1 MKVKSITIKNIGL
14 IENETIEFN
23 KPLLLFY
30 GDIRQGKTT
39 ILNAVRW
46 AFGGSFP
53 ADIIRHGQTEAVID
67 IVFDNGSINRSF
79 YVNKEG
85 ETTARP
91 QNIVLNG
98 RVAKVSDLK
107 QFLNPFL
114 LNQNHLADMNKKDER
129 SNFIIDL
136 FGVNTTDI
144 DTNIINNMR
153 EASELRAKIKGYGEI
168 VLTEVEKPELEK
180 LYAEL
185 DECKKVIQEH
195 IASVN
200 LQNEE
205 LKRELQNKKQTLLDE
220 VLKFNSEQD
229 VKKQSIETNRSM
241 LNEVFLKVKG
251 TIFEKCFDID
261 GAKRILETLPAA
273 LEKKS
278 TVINLPEPTYH
289 AVNNEEQLRIEGE
302 INNAK
307 LQQIKYE
314 QYLKDKSRFDAKE
327 ADQLKLKEL
336 EQSGRNLQKQ
346 RIGKLSEINGKIAG
360 LEANENGL
368 FFESTSFDMLST
380 SQIMNLSSQLSG
392 LYPDGFGLELIDR
405 GESLG
410 KSIFEFVKR
419 AESEQKTILAAIVGE
434 RPANVPENIGVFVVD
449 NGKIS

>member
-53 ADIIRHGQTEAVID
+53 ADIIRHGQSEAVID

-91 QNIVLNG
+91 QSIVLNG

-114 LNQNHLADMNKKDER
+114 LNQSHLADMNKKDER

-136 FGVNTTDI
+136 FGVNTVDI
-144 DTNIINNMR
+144 DTSITNNLK
-153 EASELRAKIKGYGEI
+153 EASELRATIKGYGEI
-168 VLTEVEKPELEK
+168 VLTEVAKPELEK
-180 LYAEL
+180 LEVKL
-185 DECKKVIQEH
+185 SECKQSIQKQLDS
-195 IASVN
+195 ASLKN
-200 LQNEE
+200 TE
-205 LKRELQNKKQTLLDE
+205 LKTEWQNKKQTLLDD
-220 VLKFNSEQD
+220 VLKFNSDQD
-229 VKKQSIETNRSM
+229 LKRSAIETNKSM

-261 GAKRILETLPAA
+261 GAKRILETLPVA

-278 TVINLPEPTYH
+278 TIIDLPEPIYQ
-289 AVNNEEQLRIEGE
+289 VVDINEQIRIEGE

-307 LQQIKYE
+307 LQQVKYD
-314 QYLKDKSRFDAKE
+314 QYLKDKARFDAKE
-327 ADQLKLKEL
+327 SDQIKLKEL
-336 EQSGRNLQKQ
+336 EYAGKALQKQ
-346 RIGKLSEINGKIAG
+346 RIGKLSEINGKIDG
-360 LEANENGL
+360 LEATENGL

-392 LYPDGFGLELIDR
+392 LYPEGFGLELIDR

-419 AESEQKTILAAIVGE
+419 AESEQKTIIAAIVGE
-434 RPANVPENIGVFVVD
+434 RPASVPENIGVFVVE

>member
-14 IENETIEFN
+14 IENETIEIN

-39 ILNAVRW
+39 ILNAIRW
-46 AFGGSFP
+46 AFGGSFL

-91 QNIVLNG
+91 QNIVING

-114 LNQNHLADMNKKDER
+114 LNQNYLVDMNKKDER

-136 FGVNTTDI
+136 FGVNTVDI
-144 DTNIINNMR
+144 DTSITNNLK
-153 EASELRAKIKGYGEI
+153 EASELRATIKGYGEI
-168 VLTEVEKPELEK
+168 ILTEVVKPELEK
-180 LYAEL
+180 LEIEL
-185 DECKKVIQEH
+185 AECKQSIQKQQES
-195 IASVN
+195 ASAKN
-200 LQNEE
+200 TE
-205 LKRELQNKKQTLLDE
+205 LKTDWYNKKQILLDD
-220 VLKFNSEQD
+220 VLKFNSDQD
-229 VKKQSIETNRSM
+229 LKRSAIETNKSM

-251 TIFEKCFDID
+251 TIFEKCFDVD
-261 GAKRILETLPAA
+261 GAKKILETLPIA

-278 TVINLPEPTYH
+278 TIIDLPEPIYQVIN
-289 AVNNEEQLRIEGE
+289 VNELIRIEGE

-307 LQQIKYE
+307 LQQVKYD

-327 ADQLKLKEL
+327 SDQVKLKEL
-336 EQSGRNLQKQ
+336 EQLGRVFQKQ
-346 RIGKLSEINGKIAG
+346 RIGKLSEINGKITG
-360 LEANENGL
+360 LKATENGL
-368 FFESTSFDMLST
+368 FFENTSFDMLST

-392 LYPDGFGLELIDR
+392 LYPEGFGLELIDR

-410 KSIFEFVKR
+410 KSIFEFVIR
-419 AESEQKTILAAIVGE
+419 ATKEQKTILAAIVGE
-434 RPANVPENIGVFVVD
+434 RPASVPENIGVFVVD

>member
-14 IENETIEFN
+14 IESETIEFN

-39 ILNAVRW
+39 ILNSVRW

-67 IVFDNGSINRSF
+67 ITFDNGSINRSF

-91 QNIVLNG
+91 QSIVLNG

-114 LNQNHLADMNKKDER
+114 LNQNHFSDMNKKDER

-144 DTNIINNMR
+144 DTNIASNLK
-153 EASELRAKIKGYGEI
+153 EASELRATIKGYGEI
-168 VLTEVEKPELEK
+168 VLTEIVKPGLEKMQIELEK
-180 LYAEL
+180 CNLAIEK
-185 DECKKVIQEH
+185 DSSNA
-195 IASVN
+195 ASKN
-200 LQNEE
+200 KEIK
-205 LKRELQNKKQTLLDE
+205 LKYDADKQALLDD
-220 VLKFNSEQD
+220 VLKFNSDQD
-229 VKKQSIETNRSM
+229 LKRTDIETNKSM

-251 TIFEKCFDID
+251 TIFEKCFDVD
-261 GAKRILETLPAA
+261 GAKRILETLPVP

-278 TVINLPEPTYH
+278 TVIELPEPTYFVVD
-289 AVNNEEQLRIEGE
+289 VNERIRIEGE
-302 INNAK
+302 INSAK
-307 LQQIKYE
+307 LQQVKYD
-314 QYLKDKSRFDAKE
+314 QYLKDKARFDAKE

-336 EQSGRNLQKQ
+336 EQTGRNLQKQ

-368 FFESTSFDMLST
+368 FFENTSFDMLST

-392 LYPDGFGLELIDR
+392 LYPEGFGLELIDR

-434 RPANVPENIGVFVVD
+434 RPANVPENIGVFVVE
-449 NGKIS
+449 NGNIL

>member
-67 IVFDNGSINRSF
+67 ILFDNGSINRSF

-91 QNIVLNG
+91 QNIVING

-114 LNQNHLADMNKKDER
+114 LNQNHLFEMNKKDER

-136 FGVNTTDI
+136 FGINTIDI
-144 DTNIINNMR
+144 DLSITNNLKD
-153 EASELRAKIKGYGEI
+153 ASELRATIKGYGEI
-168 VLTEVEKPELEK
+168 SLTEVQKPEIEKLESEKVELQKTFDESRKVIDKSNLKIKTDWENEKYNELEK
-180 LYAEL
+180 LQ
-185 DECKKVIQEH
+185 VF
-195 IASVN
+195 
-200 LQNEE
+200 
-205 LKRELQNKKQTLLDE
+205 NK
-220 VLKFNSEQD
+220 EQD
-229 VKKQSIETNRSM
+229 VKELTIRDAKELLSDIYFR
-241 LNEVFLKVKG
+241 VKD
-251 TIFEKCFDID
+251 TIFETYFDQAN
-261 GAKRILETLPAA
+261 AKKAYESLPKPEA
-273 LEKKS
+273 KKPLLS
-278 TVINLPEPTYH
+278 SIKEPTY
-289 AVNNEEQLRIEGE
+289 EGFDDSKLSE
-302 INNAK
+302 IDQKIQDAR
-307 LQQIKYE
+307 LQQVKYD
-314 QYLKDKSRFDAKE
+314 QYLKDKTRFDAKE
-327 ADQLKLKEL
+327 SDQLKLKEL
-336 EQSGRNLQKQ
+336 EQTGRNLQKQ

-368 FFESTSFDMLST
+368 FFENTSFDMLST
-380 SQIMNLSSQLSG
+380 SQIMNLSSQLSD
-392 LYPDGFGLELIDR
+392 LYPSGFGLELIDR

-410 KSIFEFVKR
+410 KSIFEFVDR
-419 AESEQKTILAAIVGE
+419 ATKEQKTIIAAIVGE
-434 RPANVPENIGVFVVD
+434 RPASVPENIGVFVVE